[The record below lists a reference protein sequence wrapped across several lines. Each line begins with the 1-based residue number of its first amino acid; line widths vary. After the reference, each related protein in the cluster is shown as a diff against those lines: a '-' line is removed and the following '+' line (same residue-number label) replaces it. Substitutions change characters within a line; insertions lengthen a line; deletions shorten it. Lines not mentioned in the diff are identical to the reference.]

1 VRRGAPGDEFS
12 YPSVLQ
18 IGQQLHVTY
27 TSQRRSIG
35 HSVFNVVTPPGSGR

>member
-1 VRRGAPGDEFS
+1 MQLGVPGEEFS

-27 TSQRRSIG
+27 TDQRRSIA
-35 HSVFNVVTPPGSGR
+35 HRVYDIHYAESAR